1 MIMIMGIFSVTK
13 LERSKGANDKVKR
26 FACMDIFR
34 GMGQI
39 KKKSN
44 VETAGAGN
52 YITVYAEANFKGN
65 SERFEV
71 CFIISVLIILVL
83 WCIA

>member
-1 MIMIMGIFSVTK
+1 MILRILHECPNNPTK
-13 LERSKGANDKVKR
+13 FLLNFENRSAQRYSKSLN
-26 FACMDIFR
+26 DIFR

-65 SERFEV
+65 NERFEV
-71 CFIISVLIILVL
+71 CFIISN
-83 WCIA
+83 